1 MYHPQDTVEIWSGLD
16 KNLVDNL
23 WYKLNY
29 FQVRSIQKGN
39 GNTKLD
45 LLPFLDKITPT
56 SNNLGCVEQFVQQR
70 LENFLELNSRYKLK
84 IIEAV
89 PDGLILSGLG
99 AAHIR
104 ETSVNLHPVYGVPYI
119 PASSLKGVVRN
130 WAVQAF
136 GSGDEDVLLKGK
148 NQVSR
153 IFKEFF
159 GTQENRSSVQFYDL
173 FFEDNF
179 ELEKDVITPHFGN
192 YYKGEQA
199 PTDDQTPVPI
209 NFLGIRAERLRIYY
223 TVERKSKDATVLAN
237 TVGEWIKTS
246 LLELG
251 IGSKTTSGYGRFKEV
266 NDVTQQILTDLLEE
280 KRYKAE
286 LKRKEIE
293 ERRKK
298 EEIATYLATLSEGE
312 RLAYKIKNLGDTQ
325 QEVEQSKSEIY
336 ERVLE
341 LPSDEGKIAADAL
354 KEYWIKI
361 GDWQRP
367 SKKQRLKNREV
378 AGLIGNE

>member
-29 FQVRSIQKGN
+29 FQVRDIKETN
-39 GNTKLD
+39 KNIELD
-45 LLPFLDKITPT
+45 LFPLPDKISLT
-56 SNNLGCVEQFVQQR
+56 SYNLNNVKQYTHQR
-70 LENFLELNSRYKLK
+70 LENFLELDSRYKVR
-84 IIEAV
+84 IMDAI
-89 PDGLILSGLG
+89 PDGLILFGLG

-104 ETSVNLHPVYGVPYI
+104 ETSVNLHQVYGVPYI

-136 GSGDEDVLLKGK
+136 GLGDEDVLLNGEDLVS
-148 NQVSR
+148 QV
-153 IFKEFF
+153 FKEVF
-159 GTQENRSSVQFYDL
+159 GTQENRGSVQFYDL
-173 FFEDNF
+173 FFEDSY
-179 ELEKDVITPHFGN
+179 ELEKDMITPHFAD
-192 YYKGEQA
+192 YYSGKMA
-199 PTDDQTPVPI
+199 PTDDQNPIPI
-209 NFLGIRAERLRIYY
+209 NLLGIRAKRLRIYY

-312 RLAYKIKNLGDTQ
+312 RLAYKIKNFGDSQ
-325 QEVEQSKSEIY
+325 QEVVQSKTEIY
-336 ERVLE
+336 ERVLA
-341 LPSDEGKIAADAL
+341 LPSDEAKIAADAL
-354 KEYWIKI
+354 KEYWKMT

-367 SKKQRLKNREV
+367 SKKQKMKNRGI
-378 AGLIGNE
+378 AGLIENE